1 MKLSY
6 VVLLSDDVPAA
17 VRFWQEVMR
26 LPLTFRD
33 DTNDF
38 AAFDTGSAGLTLS
51 IYSRS
56 GLTTLLG
63 EASPAPVGRQMYLS
77 FPVDDVDSAY
87 SDLVERGA
95 TPIATPRDVA
105 VQQARLAHFN
115 SPDGHII
122 EIAGPMRGPT
132 APTV

>member
-17 VRFWQEVMR
+17 VRFWQEVMQ

-33 DTNDF
+33 ETNDF

-51 IYSRS
+51 IYSRA

-63 EASPAPVGRQMYLS
+63 EAPPAPMGRQMYLS
-77 FPVDDVDSAY
+77 FPVDDVDSTFTE
-87 SDLVERGA
+87 LVERGA
-95 TPIATPRDVA
+95 IPVA
-105 VQQARLAHFN
+105 K
-115 SPDGHII
+115 
-122 EIAGPMRGPT
+122 
-132 APTV
+132 